1 MSHATS
7 SDETAQALFRRVL
20 SHHPTGVSIVTATAS
35 DGERIGMVVGSFASV
50 SLDPPLISFMPAR
63 SSFTYA
69 RLRAATTFCVNMLA
83 ADQQELCARFASRT
97 QDKFAGVDARPT
109 GRGGWI
115 LDGALAW
122 VDCSVHEVVEAGDHD
137 IVLGRVEALE
147 VSGSAPPL
155 VFFQG
160 DYGGFSPQSILAPY
174 LSDPRLRTAG
184 WDWDS

>member
-69 RLRAATTFCVNMLA
+69 RLRAATTFPCATVRATQARSQSRA
-83 ADQQELCARFASRT
+83 ALPISSR
-97 QDKFAGVDARPT
+97 
-109 GRGGWI
+109 
-115 LDGALAW
+115 
-122 VDCSVHEVVEAGDHD
+122 EA
-137 IVLGRVEALE
+137 IR
-147 VSGSAPPL
+147 S
-155 VFFQG
+155 
-160 DYGGFSPQSILAPY
+160 
-174 LSDPRLRTAG
+174 R
-184 WDWDS
+184 